1 MCQSRRVVGIQPQS
15 AEGGGVTNEAEF
27 PPRGLER
34 GRVRLRSE
42 GDPSPLG
49 EAEMWH
55 AARGLSGETSSEA
68 KVALRP
74 VRPRKNRTVASDRG
88 PSVYGLFTPGEDLG
102 IQA

>member
-15 AEGGGVTNEAEF
+15 AEGGGVSNEAEF

-49 EAEMWH
+49 EAEMWR
-55 AARGLSGETSSEA
+55 AARSLDRETSSEA
-68 KVALRP
+68 KVALWP
-74 VRPRKNRTVASDRG
+74 VRPRKSRIVVSGRG
-88 PSVYGLFTPGEDLG
+88 ASVYLG
-102 IQA
+102 FLHLERI